1 VTALVLCLYAQVY
14 AVALYVEGEPAAKEL
29 GIRDRGGF
37 FETDDDFC
45 SALTDGAFNKTLV
58 VGARLCRIVQHANS
72 VGRAVVSISLK
83 ARVVAP
89 TAEDLPRS
97 KVHS

>member
-1 VTALVLCLYAQVY
+1 VQVY
-14 AVALYVEGEPAAKEL
+14 AVALYVEGELAAKEL

-58 VGARLCRIVQHANS
+58 VGALLCCMSGGSAAAS
-72 VGRAVVSISLK
+72 VA
-83 ARVVAP
+83 A
-89 TAEDLPRS
+89 
-97 KVHS
+97 